1 MRVGAYGAYGA
12 CAIGLVGCS
21 YVPAA
26 QEKARTEEALRSVPE
41 VMMVVVQC
49 GGTVLSSNALCA
61 TVVFKDGNN
70 IRFERVGANAFGASA
85 LNIVVSQVNNLI
97 PRVATCDGV
106 GAPNLHRSGALGHHF
121 RPPMG
126 DLMEAVRRH
135 RLIEKE
141 IQYWPE
147 CPQYWEVQDVFGANY
162 RYCARKKELNDEPP
176 RPDNCH

>member
-1 MRVGAYGAYGA
+1 MRLGASGA
-12 CAIGLVGCS
+12 CCVIGLVGCW

-106 GAPNLHRSGALGHHF
+106 GAPNLHRSGALGITS
-121 RPPMG
+121 
-126 DLMEAVRRH
+126 ARRVH
-135 RLIEKE
+135 GGPHGGR
-141 IQYWPE
+141 QASST
-147 CPQYWEVQDVFGANY
+147 D
-162 RYCARKKELNDEPP
+162 
-176 RPDNCH
+176 